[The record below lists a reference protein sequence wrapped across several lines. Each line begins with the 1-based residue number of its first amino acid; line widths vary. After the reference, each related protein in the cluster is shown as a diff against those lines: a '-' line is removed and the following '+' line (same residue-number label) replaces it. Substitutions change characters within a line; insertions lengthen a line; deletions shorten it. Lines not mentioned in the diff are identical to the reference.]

1 MGTNTA
7 RIEMVTSVTSPDTFL
22 TAAFEAPCR
31 SLVLPCDLGALAAE
45 LNGPDAPDFV
55 WTKIAGEDDPAFG
68 PLTDVG
74 FRIAVEEI
82 TYERPAGT
90 RAAAPATHPG
100 FTLRKLSATE
110 AAGNTGLAQ
119 AVGDLAAQ
127 NMTTSRFHQDALIP
141 DDIAAEI
148 KKRWAMNFFEG
159 QRGAEMYVAC
169 TDDGRVVGFN
179 QVLVTPEHKV
189 IDLICTA
196 GDYRR
201 RGVARAVVEA
211 MFEPGIKTRVGS
223 QANNEAAHAFYTS
236 IGFEP
241 VGRALCLHWHK
252 DPVP

>member
-7 RIEMVTSVTSPDTFL
+7 RIEMGTSVTSPDDFL

-31 SLVLPCDLGALAAE
+31 SLVLPCDLDLLTDE
-45 LNGPDAPDFV
+45 LRASDAPDFV
-55 WTKIAGEDDPAFG
+55 WTKIADEDTAPFDA
-68 PLTDVG
+68 LTNLG

-82 TYERPAGT
+82 TYERPGDASPPT
-90 RAAAPATHPG
+90 SANDPG
-100 FTLRKLSATE
+100 FSVRKIVKSNAARDTATAE
-110 AAGNTGLAQ
+110 D
-119 AVGDLAAQ
+119 VGSLAAS
-127 NMTTSRFHQDALIP
+127 NMTTSRFHQDPLVP

-159 QRGAEMYVAC
+159 RRGEEMYVASAP
-169 TDDGRVVGFN
+169 DGRVVGFN
-179 QVLVTPEHKV
+179 QVLVKPEYKV

-196 GDYRR
+196 DDYRR

-223 QANNEAAHAFYTS
+223 QANNLAADAFYKS
-236 IGFEP
+236 LGFAP

-252 DPVP
+252 G

>member
-31 SLVLPCDLGALAAE
+31 SLTVPCDLGALAAE

-55 WTKIAGEDDPAFG
+55 WTKIAGKDDPAFG
-68 PLTDVG
+68 PLTDMG

-82 TYERPAGT
+82 TYERPADASAPTTAPGITVRKIT
-90 RAAAPATHPG
+90 RAETDLDIGIAA
-100 FTLRKLSATE
+100 E
-110 AAGNTGLAQ
+110 
-119 AVGDLAAQ
+119 VGDLAAQ
-127 NMTTSRFHQDALIP
+127 NMTTSRFHRDALIP

-148 KKRWAMNFFEG
+148 KTRWAMNFFEG

-196 GDYRR
+196 DDYRR

-236 IGFEP
+236 LGFEP